1 MISIDPP
8 FDLHPSDPQTALKRL
23 TSGPS
28 ARPGST
34 AAAATGG
41 FSWTEGSWWHEL
53 CPKANKTRQ
62 DWEIAVLIS
71 LQSRTD
77 KTREREREKNGT
89 VPSKTSRSVQN
100 GENNRWRVQRRA
112 QDCILVAIGFT
123 SPFLASPIN
132 EVNSSRFV
140 IVLFRMTLLGSQWHH
155 VTAVKQVILL
165 SPSDWCWSITCVRY
179 HALVFF

>member
-1 MISIDPP
+1 MIRLSISIHQTLRLPWSAWRAGPRPDQAPRPP
-8 FDLHPSDPQTALKRL
+8 RRPAAFHGLKVAGDMSCVLKLTKPVKTERLLYWFHCKAAQTK
-23 TSGPS
+23 
-28 ARPGST
+28 
-34 AAAATGG
+34 
-41 FSWTEGSWWHEL
+41 
-53 CPKANKTRQ
+53 Q
-62 DWEIAVLIS
+62 
-71 LQSRTD
+71 
-77 KTREREREKNGT
+77 ERERGKKNGT

-112 QDCILVAIGFT
+112 QDCVLVAIGFT

-140 IVLFRMTLLGSQWHH
+140 IVLFRMTPLGSQWHH
-155 VTAVKQVILL
+155 VTAVKQVILP